1 MRISLGKENALEYI
15 NNQKQVEKQIL
26 ELVKKYNVLYKK
38 QLYEFFAVDGRD
50 KFVGKALHSLLKDR
64 FLYLNDVTQM
74 VYQHEKAYEFREK
87 GTLMAF
93 WVLISLMKQKKIEN
107 HFLSSREEYP
117 VRIIFVGDA
126 EIYDILY
133 VSEEEIQLVNNLF
146 SRKRIEGCQHV
157 VIVEDKKLIPQ
168 LQIPDAIGFCTV
180 SEDDGGVEYYRRD
193 E

>member
-1 MRISLGKENALEYI
+1 MEYV

-38 QLYEFFAVDGRD
+38 QLYEFFAVDGRE

-133 VSEEEIQLVNNLF
+133 IPESDVELVNNLF
-146 SRKRIEGCQHV
+146 ARKRIECCGHV
-157 VIVEDKKLIPQ
+157 AAVESAEYIHRLR
-168 LQIPDAIGFCTV
+168 IPDVLGFCTV
-180 SEDDGGVEYYRRD
+180 EEDGKIEYYKQNL
-193 E
+193 